1 MSGETNPYPS
11 LGFNPVPGAPD
22 DVAGLRGQ
30 INSAGDAVKDTNS
43 LLNRLRNSN
52 DDIWK
57 GDAGDAFRSHF
68 DNTLAQ
74 DLGYAQNSLERAV
87 GVLDEWHTG
96 LVGYQDTA
104 KGLESEA
111 AEAKGKHTQ
120 AVSVLQQA
128 NSNPDLGL
136 AEQTFTDQNQLAAAQ
151 SRLNAAETQVRSA
164 STSVDNWQGQIDSII
179 KRAKDLESE
188 HDRLA
193 RKVAAELDAAA
204 KDFAPSPPHHHW
216 WDKITDAVKAIGKW
230 IDKHRKGLHEALSII
245 STVSGLLAIVT
256 PPPIDAIALGV
267 SLASGAGALALDA
280 TDKDIRNAIL
290 HGSWEDRLKALGTV
304 GGDAMS
310 LIPGVGGLAKVG
322 KVAMLGDAASDVGR
336 FEGMARVWSESAHAP
351 GFLNSKIIGD
361 GTGPVANML
370 NKTGFT
376 AGSHTVLQAMGVEGA
391 HSVAD
396 PAVALKVFKGLKG
409 SITKIGSWGYDE
421 ATS

>member
-1 MSGETNPYPS
+1 MAETNPYPN
-11 LGFNPVPGAPD
+11 LGFNPVPGTPG

-30 INSAGDAVKDTNS
+30 INSAGEAVKDTNT
-43 LLNRLRNSN
+43 LLNRLRNNN

-57 GDAGDAFRSHF
+57 GDAGDAFRSHL
-68 DNTLAQ
+68 DNTLVQ

-96 LVGYQDTA
+96 LVSYQDTA
-104 KGLESEA
+104 TGLESEA
-111 AEAKGKHTQ
+111 ATARGKHVQ
-120 AVSVLQQA
+120 AVTAQQQA
-128 NSNPDLGL
+128 NANPDLGL
-136 AEQTFTDQNQLAAAQ
+136 AHQMFTDQNALAAAQ
-151 SRLNAAETQVRSA
+151 SRLNAAEAQVRSA
-164 STSVDNWQGQIDSII
+164 NTAVDDTQGQIDSII

-188 HDRLA
+188 HDKLA

-216 WDKITDAVKAIGKW
+216 WDTITDAVKAVGKW
-230 IDKHRKGLHEALSII
+230 INEHRKGLHEALSII
-245 STVSGLLAIVT
+245 SAVSGLLAVIT

-290 HGSWEDRLKALGTV
+290 HGSWEDKLKAVGTV

-322 KVAMLGDAASDVGR
+322 KVAMLGDAAGNAGR
-336 FEGMARVWSESAHAP
+336 FEGMARAWSESAHAP
-351 GFLNSKIIGD
+351 GWLNSKMIGD
-361 GTGPVANML
+361 GTGPLANVL
-370 NKTGFT
+370 NKTGLT
-376 AGSHTVLQAMGVEGA
+376 AGTHTVLQAMGVEGA

-409 SITKIGSWGYDE
+409 SVTKLGSWGYDE